1 MVIRVTVL
9 SCVCNAASCNKKW
22 KMFIYVCYSLICH
35 NWPRICSY
43 CRNHNQMHS
52 SLWLSTGV
60 SSGVGTAYPSGADG
74 IIHSFSGVRVARSI
88 FGVVFCTLL
97 FLLLSSFILPLY
109 CMSFYN
115 LRLLITPLLSID
127 LSYNVFN
134 YCIYKTK
141 WWFILYL
148 MVHQDFHIRCCSCHL
163 IVT

>member
-1 MVIRVTVL
+1 MLPVVIKNERCLYMFVILLFVT
-9 SCVCNAASCNKKW
+9 
-22 KMFIYVCYSLICH
+22 IDHGYVPIVVITIRCIHHYDLA
-35 NWPRICSY
+35 P
-43 CRNHNQMHS
+43 
-52 SLWLSTGV
+52 GV